1 MKNMVKKQRGVT
13 FIGWCIILAII
24 GFFVLITLRLFPLY
38 NEMFEVITAMKSVG
52 TRNGAETM
60 GQREILTAFVRTA
73 QTGGINRFNSQ
84 NVKHFV
90 SIDKPDSAG
99 GLKKLHV
106 TYEAENVFF
115 DDLYFIMYFDKTIE
129 LGGKG
134 KVESI
139 PHQAGN

>member
-1 MKNMVKKQRGVT
+1 MKHITVGGDMKNMVKKQRGVT

-73 QTGGINRFNSQ
+73 QTGGINPFM
-84 NVKHFV
+84 VFC
-90 SIDKPDSAG
+90 PA
-99 GLKKLHV
+99 LFLC
-106 TYEAENVFF
+106 TYC
-115 DDLYFIMYFDKTIE
+115 LQ
-129 LGGKG
+129 G
-134 KVESI
+134 
-139 PHQAGN
+139 